1 MEPCG
6 TKEAV
11 EGGREGGRSIGGS
24 GASRGAALTPG
35 MAEGTLRMSGC

>member
-11 EGGREGGRSIGGS
+11 EGGREGA
-24 GASRGAALTPG
+24 GALGAPVRPG
-35 MAEGTLRMSGC
+35 AQP